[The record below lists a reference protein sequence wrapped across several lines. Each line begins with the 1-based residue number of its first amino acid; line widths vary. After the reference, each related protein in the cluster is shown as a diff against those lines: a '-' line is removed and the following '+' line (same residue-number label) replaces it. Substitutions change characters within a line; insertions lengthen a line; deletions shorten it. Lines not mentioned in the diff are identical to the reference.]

1 MLSFKAGVRA
11 EFEKILSADLAKTS
25 DTATLAKLIAAAIG
39 EEDPSQY
46 AAEVHEV
53 TQGLKGELANLLR
66 GGLELKVNPDIRA
79 GFRLAAKD
87 GSGYFDCSD
96 EELMQMLL
104 PFFSDFEI

>member
-1 MLSFKAGVRA
+1 MAFIKEGMTER
-11 EFEKILSADLAKTS
+11 EIADY
-25 DTATLAKLIAAAIG
+25 IV
-39 EEDPSQY
+39 SQY

-53 TQGLKGELANLLR
+53 TQGLKGELAGLLR